1 MSTLTG
7 QKGTGMNKSSAV
19 EIIENALR
27 ENRRSLSE
35 YEAKQFLASYNF
47 PVVREILVERRNE
60 VQKATQQIGYP
71 LVAKGCSHEIAHKTE
86 KGLIR
91 VDIRNENEALEA
103 FDEISEKLNGY
114 QGAVLLQE
122 MVQGSRELVMGLT
135 RDDQFGPCVMFGLGG
150 IFTEVLKDVSFR
162 KAPLRERDA
171 MEMMREIK
179 GNKIIDEL
187 RGMEAV
193 DIKTLT
199 GMLIE
204 IGRIGLEYDRVREI
218 DINPVIIYRSKPVVV
233 DALMILG

>member
-1 MSTLTG
+1 
-7 QKGTGMNKSSAV
+7 MNRNSASK
-19 EIIENALR
+19 IIENALR

-35 YEAKQFLASYNF
+35 YEAKLVLSFYNF
-47 PVVREILVERRNE
+47 PVVREILVEHRDE
-60 VQKATQQIGYP
+60 MQKAARQIGYP
-71 LVAKGCSHEIAHKTE
+71 LVVKGCSHEVAHKTE

-91 VDIRNENEALEA
+91 TDIRNDIEALEA
-103 FDEISEKLNGY
+103 FDEISKKLKGY

-122 MVQGSRELVMGLT
+122 MVQGRRELVMGLT

-162 KAPLRERDA
+162 RAPLKESDA

-179 GNKIIDEL
+179 GNKIIDAL

-193 DIKTLT
+193 DIKTLA

-204 IGRIGLEYDRVREI
+204 IGRIGLEYNRVREI
-218 DINPVIIYRSKPVVV
+218 DINPVIIHQSKPVVV
-233 DALMILG
+233 DALIILG

>member
-1 MSTLTG
+1 
-7 QKGTGMNKSSAV
+7 MNRNSASK
-19 EIIENALR
+19 IIENALR

-35 YEAKQFLASYNF
+35 YEAKLVLSFYNF
-47 PVVREILVERRNE
+47 PVVREILVENRE
-60 VQKATQQIGYP
+60 EMQKAAQQIGYP
-71 LVAKGCSHEIAHKTE
+71 LVVKGCSHEVAHKTE

-91 VDIRNENEALEA
+91 TDIRNDIEALEA
-103 FDEISEKLNGY
+103 FDEISKKLKGY

-122 MVQGSRELVMGLT
+122 MVQGRRELVMGLT
-135 RDDQFGPCVMFGLGG
+135 RDYQFGPCVMFGLGG

-162 KAPLRERDA
+162 RAPLKESDA

-179 GNKIIDEL
+179 GNKIIDAL

-193 DIKTLT
+193 DIKTLA

-218 DINPVIIYRSKPVVV
+218 DINPVIIHQSKPVVV
-233 DALMILG
+233 DALIILG

>member
-1 MSTLTG
+1 
-7 QKGTGMNKSSAV
+7 MNRNPAAK
-19 EIIENALR
+19 IIENALR

-35 YEAKQFLASYNF
+35 YEAKLVLSFYNF
-47 PVVREILVERRNE
+47 PVVREILVEHRYE
-60 VQKATQQIGYP
+60 VQEAAKQIGYP
-71 LVAKGCSHEIAHKTE
+71 LVVKGCSHEVAHKTE

-91 VDIRNENEALEA
+91 TDIRNDIEALEA
-103 FDEISEKLNGY
+103 FDEISKKLKGY

-122 MVQGSRELVMGLT
+122 MVQGRRELVMGLT

-162 KAPLRERDA
+162 RAPLKESDA

-179 GNKIIDEL
+179 GNKIIDAL
-187 RGMEAV
+187 RGMEAA
-193 DIKTLT
+193 DMKTLA

-218 DINPVIIYRSKPVVV
+218 DINPVIIHQSKPVVV
-233 DALMILG
+233 DALIILG

>member
-1 MSTLTG
+1 
-7 QKGTGMNKSSAV
+7 MNRNSASK
-19 EIIENALR
+19 IIENALR

-35 YEAKQFLASYNF
+35 YEAKLVLSFYNF
-47 PVVREILVERRNE
+47 PVVREILVENRE
-60 VQKATQQIGYP
+60 EMQKAAQQIGYP
-71 LVAKGCSHEIAHKTE
+71 LVVKGCSHEVAHKTE

-91 VDIRNENEALEA
+91 TDIRNDIEALEA
-103 FDEISEKLNGY
+103 FDEISKKLKGY

-122 MVQGSRELVMGLT
+122 MVQGRRELVMGLT

-162 KAPLRERDA
+162 RAPLKESDA

-179 GNKIIDEL
+179 GNKIIDAL

-193 DIKTLT
+193 DIKTLA

-204 IGRIGLEYDRVREI
+204 IGRIGLEYNRVREI
-218 DINPVIIYRSKPVVV
+218 DINPVIIHQSKPVVV
-233 DALMILG
+233 DALIILG

>member
-1 MSTLTG
+1 
-7 QKGTGMNKSSAV
+7 MNRNSASK
-19 EIIENALR
+19 IIENALR

-35 YEAKQFLASYNF
+35 YEAKLVLSFYNF
-47 PVVREILVERRNE
+47 PVVREILVENRE
-60 VQKATQQIGYP
+60 EMQKAAQQIGYP
-71 LVAKGCSHEIAHKTE
+71 LVVKGCSHEVAHKTE

-91 VDIRNENEALEA
+91 TDIRNDIEALEA
-103 FDEISEKLNGY
+103 FDEISKKLKGY

-122 MVQGSRELVMGLT
+122 MVQGRRELVMGLT

-162 KAPLRERDA
+162 RAPLKESDA

-179 GNKIIDEL
+179 GNKIIDAL
-187 RGMEAV
+187 RGMEAA
-193 DIKTLT
+193 DMKTLA

-218 DINPVIIYRSKPVVV
+218 DINPVIIHQSKPVVV
-233 DALMILG
+233 DALIILG

>member
-1 MSTLTG
+1 
-7 QKGTGMNKSSAV
+7 MNRNSAAK
-19 EIIENALR
+19 IIENALC

-35 YEAKQFLASYNF
+35 YEAKLVLSSYNF
-47 PVVREILVERRNE
+47 PVVREILVEHRDEMQN
-60 VQKATQQIGYP
+60 AAQQIGYP
-71 LVAKGCSHEIAHKTE
+71 LVVKGCSHEVVHKTE

-91 VDIRNENEALEA
+91 TDIRNDIEALEA
-103 FDEISEKLNGY
+103 FDEISKKLKGY

-122 MVQGSRELVMGLT
+122 MVQGRRELVMGLT

-162 KAPLRERDA
+162 KAPLKESDA

-179 GNKIIDEL
+179 GNKIIDAL
-187 RGMEAV
+187 RGMEAA
-193 DIKTLT
+193 DIKTLA

-218 DINPVIIYRSKPVVV
+218 DINPVIICQSKPVVV
-233 DALMILG
+233 DALIVLG

>member
-1 MSTLTG
+1 
-7 QKGTGMNKSSAV
+7 MNRNSASK
-19 EIIENALR
+19 IIENALR

-35 YEAKQFLASYNF
+35 YEAKLVLSSYNF
-47 PVVREILVERRNE
+47 PVVREIIVEHRDE
-60 VQKATQQIGYP
+60 MQKAARQIGYP
-71 LVAKGCSHEIAHKTE
+71 LVVKGCSHEVAHKTE

-91 VDIRNENEALEA
+91 TDIRNDIEALEA
-103 FDEISEKLNGY
+103 FDEISKKLKGY

-122 MVQGSRELVMGLT
+122 MVQGRRELVMGLT

-162 KAPLRERDA
+162 RAPLKESDA

-179 GNKIIDEL
+179 GNKIIDAL
-187 RGMEAV
+187 RGMEAA
-193 DIKTLT
+193 DMKTLA

-218 DINPVIIYRSKPVVV
+218 DINPVIIHQSKPVVV
-233 DALMILG
+233 DALIILG

>member
-1 MSTLTG
+1 
-7 QKGTGMNKSSAV
+7 MNRNSASK
-19 EIIENALR
+19 IIENALR

-35 YEAKQFLASYNF
+35 YEAKLVLSFYNF
-47 PVVREILVERRNE
+47 PVVREILVENRE
-60 VQKATQQIGYP
+60 EMQKAAQQIGYP
-71 LVAKGCSHEIAHKTE
+71 LVVKGCSHEVAHKTE

-91 VDIRNENEALEA
+91 TDIRNDIEALEA
-103 FDEISEKLNGY
+103 FDEISKKLKGY

-122 MVQGSRELVMGLT
+122 MVQGRRELVMGLT

-162 KAPLRERDA
+162 RAPLKESDA

-179 GNKIIDEL
+179 GNKIIDAL

-193 DIKTLT
+193 DIKTLA

-218 DINPVIIYRSKPVVV
+218 DINPVIIHQSKPVVV
-233 DALMILG
+233 DALIILG